1 MSNTT
6 VLWEQIIAICP
17 ASLRYN
23 LKILFSGHIVLA
35 ICQAPQPAEFVFWSQ
50 FLDIWHHWAT
60 KYSFLM
66 TFLDGSQTLLK
77 WLRFVCLIG
86 KTRQS
91 WCPRCARNGGLYNVK
106 PFFLVSTFKLIII
119 IIYALIKLKKPISDF
134 NVKNAGINWW
144 SVHKNTVWLK
154 YNSL

>member
-50 FLDIWHHWAT
+50 FLDIWHHWNTEIFIPDDLFGRKSNTIEMIKVCSPYREDQA
-60 KYSFLM
+60 KLVS
-66 TFLDGSQTLLK
+66 K
-77 WLRFVCLIG
+77 VHKEWRFV
-86 KTRQS
+86 
-91 WCPRCARNGGLYNVK
+91 
-106 PFFLVSTFKLIII
+106 
-119 IIYALIKLKKPISDF
+119 
-134 NVKNAGINWW
+134 
-144 SVHKNTVWLK
+144 
-154 YNSL
+154 